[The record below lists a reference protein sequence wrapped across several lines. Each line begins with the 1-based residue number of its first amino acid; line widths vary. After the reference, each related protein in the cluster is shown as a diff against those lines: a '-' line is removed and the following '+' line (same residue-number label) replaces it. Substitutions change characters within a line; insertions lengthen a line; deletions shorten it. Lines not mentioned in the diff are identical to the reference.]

1 MRAVRGKKIN
11 EKKEQNLAVCPEIA
25 LACHLEH
32 FQVSLSYFCLWHR
45 IIYVKDKT
53 TTNIDL

>member
-45 IIYVKDKT
+45 IIYIKDKKLQ
-53 TTNIDL
+53 I